1 MLLKIIL
8 LSLFSS
14 AYADCD
20 RCLDITQN
28 LKNSPRTLHGIF
40 RFLHVFCFFGDR
52 QNCNNYLDE
61 TYNYITDT
69 SNNNICYD
77 LGYCPDLYGENIY
90 MNTYYFNKWTPQ
102 NWINY
107 NITIFKNNNNLLGYN
122 SSFYNNNL
130 NYNLAWNITINDTI
144 KSINLITFGNSNPAT
159 VVKIPNRTTNCYFK
173 NNIYYILTVQTQN
186 NNYYYNYTNVPN
198 FIGNIS
204 IINNIKNILPRTW
217 PQRTNIN
224 FPSYDI
230 PYNNLFFI
238 NQLRNRNNY
247 KIIFSRWSEFK
258 LYSCDDS
265 GIYMDC
271 CTSEIVGLGEINHNI
286 NFM

>member
-8 LSLFSS
+8 LSLFSTTY
-14 AYADCD
+14 AYCD
-20 RCLDITQN
+20 QCLDITQN

-69 SNNNICYD
+69 SNDNICYD

-90 MNTYYFNKWTPQ
+90 MNTYYFNS
-102 NWINY
+102 NY
-107 NITIFKNNNNLLGYN
+107 NNITIFKNNNNLLGYN

-130 NYNLAWNITINDTI
+130 NYNLAWNITFNETI
-144 KSINLITFGNSNPAT
+144 KSINLVTIRNGNPGMEI
-159 VVKIPNRTTNCYFK
+159 KIPNKTTHCFFK
-173 NNIYYILTVQTQN
+173 NNIYHILSVQTQN

-204 IINNIKNILPRTW
+204 LNNNIQNQGPLR
-217 PQRTNIN
+217 NN
-224 FPSYDI
+224 FF
-230 PYNNLFFI
+230 LFFF
-238 NQLRNRNNY
+238 L
-247 KIIFSRWSEFK
+247 SERK
-258 LYSCDDS
+258 
-265 GIYMDC
+265 
-271 CTSEIVGLGEINHNI
+271 
-286 NFM
+286 NFYHFLQNKNLL

>member
-8 LSLFSS
+8 LSLFST

-40 RFLHVFCFFGDR
+40 RFLHVFCFFVDR

-61 TYNYITDT
+61 TYNYITDI
-69 SNNNICYD
+69 SNDNICYD

-90 MNTYYFNKWTPQ
+90 MNTYYFNS
-102 NWINY
+102 NY
-107 NITIFKNNNNLLGYN
+107 NNITIFKNDNNLLGYN
-122 SSFYNNNL
+122 SSLYDNNL
-130 NYNLAWNITINDTI
+130 NYNLAWNITFNETI
-144 KSINLITFGNSNPAT
+144 KSIKLVTIRNGISGITI
-159 VVKIPNRTTNCYFK
+159 KIPNTTKHCFFK
-173 NNIYYILTVQTQN
+173 NKMYYILSVQTQN

-204 IINNIKNILPRTW
+204 MNNNIQNLGPTNPGMASTSQKFTLPLFGDVGSS
-217 PQRTNIN
+217 N
-224 FPSYDI
+224 FFLIDE
-230 PYNNLFFI
+230 
-238 NQLRNRNNY
+238 LRNRNNY

-258 LYSCDDS
+258 LYNCDDS